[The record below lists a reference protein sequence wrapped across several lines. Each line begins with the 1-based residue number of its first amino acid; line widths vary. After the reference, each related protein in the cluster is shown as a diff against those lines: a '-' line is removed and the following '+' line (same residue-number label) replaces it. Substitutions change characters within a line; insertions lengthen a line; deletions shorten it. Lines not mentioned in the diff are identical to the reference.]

1 MKNKI
6 IRILLSVLFVIIF
19 LLYIGPVIT
28 VGEYNLGIIAGLGF
42 DFILLIYIIF
52 FNKINLLIKNI
63 NKKKIGK
70 IALKIISFVLF
81 ICIII
86 GGTTFHNVLS
96 RSFKSEEKSDVA
108 IVLGCVVN
116 GDKPGIFLK
125 GRINAAYKYLNE
137 NPNAIAVLSGGQGNG
152 ENISEAKC
160 MFNCLTE
167 MGIDKNRLLIED
179 KSTSTRENFKY
190 SKEII
195 EKNGIK
201 SKKITIITN
210 DFHECRAS
218 EFAKQNGYAAV
229 LDGTN
234 ADDHKSYRPGI
245 RAIRELGV
253 ISPLSDQG
261 LTKQEIRA
269 LAAQMGLSCATK
281 PATPCLATRI
291 PYNTP
296 LEPQTLQKIEA
307 GEEIL
312 HQAGFA
318 SCRLRV
324 HGVLARIEVE
334 PEKLEQL
341 IEQREIISREIL
353 ALGFSF
359 VTLDLQGL
367 RSGCY
372 DQVEKLI

>member
-1 MKNKI
+1 M
-6 IRILLSVLFVIIF
+6 
-19 LLYIGPVIT
+19 LYIGPVIT

-52 FNKINLLIKNI
+52 FNKINLLIKSI
-63 NKKKIGK
+63 NKKKVGK

-96 RSFKSEEKSDVA
+96 KSFKSEEKSDVA

-167 MGIDKNRLLIED
+167 MGIDKSRLLIED

-218 EFAKQNGYAAV
+218 EFAKQNGF
-229 LDGTN
+229 
-234 ADDHKSYRPGI
+234 K
-245 RAIRELGV
+245 
-253 ISPLSDQG
+253 PLRYPS
-261 LTKQEIRA
+261 K
-269 LAAQMGLSCATK
+269 
-281 PATPCLATRI
+281 TPWNGYMPFATR
-291 PYNTP
+291 
-296 LEPQTLQKIEA
+296 
-307 GEEIL
+307 EI
-312 HQAGFA
+312 FA
-318 SCRLRV
+318 IIYQIY
-324 HGVLARIEVE
+324 LAR
-334 PEKLEQL
+334 
-341 IEQREIISREIL
+341 
-353 ALGFSF
+353 
-359 VTLDLQGL
+359 
-367 RSGCY
+367 
-372 DQVEKLI
+372 

>member
-63 NKKKIGK
+63 NKKKVGK

-167 MGIDKNRLLIED
+167 MGIDKSRLLIED

-218 EFAKQNGYAAV
+218 EFAKQNGFKPLRYPSKTPWNGYMPFATRAIFAIIYQIY
-229 LDGTN
+229 LARYKKKTLEKLKTLTSYFYFTIPFLNITN
-234 ADDHKSYRPGI
+234 APKTDTTTPIGI
-245 RAIRELGV
+245 KTPV
-253 ISPLSDQG
+253 PSVPLKIKINDK
-261 LTKQEIRA
+261 TA
-269 LAAQMGLSCATK
+269 MG
-281 PATPCLATRI
+281 RI
-291 PYNTP
+291 DIFQCFARY
-296 LEPQTLQKIEA
+296 EA
-307 GEEIL
+307 
-312 HQAGFA
+312 
-318 SCRLRV
+318 
-324 HGVLARIEVE
+324 
-334 PEKLEQL
+334 
-341 IEQREIISREIL
+341 QREPKS
-353 ALGFSF
+353 AG
-359 VTLDLQGL
+359 VT
-367 RSGCY
+367 C
-372 DQVEKLI
+372 

>member
-63 NKKKIGK
+63 NKKKVGK

-167 MGIDKNRLLIED
+167 MGIDKSRLLIED

-210 DFHECRAS
+210 DFHDCRAS
-218 EFAKQNGYAAV
+218 EFAKQNGF
-229 LDGTN
+229 
-234 ADDHKSYRPGI
+234 K
-245 RAIRELGV
+245 
-253 ISPLSDQG
+253 PLRYPS
-261 LTKQEIRA
+261 K
-269 LAAQMGLSCATK
+269 
-281 PATPCLATRI
+281 TPWNGYMPFATR
-291 PYNTP
+291 
-296 LEPQTLQKIEA
+296 
-307 GEEIL
+307 EI
-312 HQAGFA
+312 FA
-318 SCRLRV
+318 IIYQIY
-324 HGVLARIEVE
+324 LAR
-334 PEKLEQL
+334 
-341 IEQREIISREIL
+341 
-353 ALGFSF
+353 
-359 VTLDLQGL
+359 
-367 RSGCY
+367 
-372 DQVEKLI
+372 

>member
-52 FNKINLLIKNI
+52 FNKINLLIKSI
-63 NKKKIGK
+63 NKKKVGK

-86 GGTTFHNVLS
+86 GGTTFHNILS

-167 MGIDKNRLLIED
+167 MGIDKSRLLIED

-190 SKEII
+190 
-195 EKNGIK
+195 

-218 EFAKQNGYAAV
+218 EFAKQNGF
-229 LDGTN
+229 
-234 ADDHKSYRPGI
+234 K
-245 RAIRELGV
+245 
-253 ISPLSDQG
+253 PLRYPS
-261 LTKQEIRA
+261 K
-269 LAAQMGLSCATK
+269 
-281 PATPCLATRI
+281 TPWNGYMPFATR
-291 PYNTP
+291 
-296 LEPQTLQKIEA
+296 
-307 GEEIL
+307 EI
-312 HQAGFA
+312 FA
-318 SCRLRV
+318 IIYQIY
-324 HGVLARIEVE
+324 LAR
-334 PEKLEQL
+334 
-341 IEQREIISREIL
+341 
-353 ALGFSF
+353 
-359 VTLDLQGL
+359 
-367 RSGCY
+367 
-372 DQVEKLI
+372 

>member
-52 FNKINLLIKNI
+52 FNKINLLIKSI
-63 NKKKIGK
+63 NKKKVGK

-125 GRINAAYKYLNE
+125 GRINAAYKFLNE
-137 NPNAIAVLSGGQGNG
+137 NPNAIAILSGGQGNG

-167 MGIDKNRLLIED
+167 MGIDKSRLLIED

-190 SKEII
+190 SKDQLYRE
-195 EKNGIK
+195 
-201 SKKITIITN
+201 
-210 DFHECRAS
+210 
-218 EFAKQNGYAAV
+218 GYR
-229 LDGTN
+229 GT
-234 ADDHKSYRPGI
+234 SF
-245 RAIRELGV
+245 RESIYV
-253 ISPLSDQG
+253 
-261 LTKQEIRA
+261 
-269 LAAQMGLSCATK
+269 C
-281 PATPCLATRI
+281 
-291 PYNTP
+291 N
-296 LEPQTLQKIEA
+296 
-307 GEEIL
+307 
-312 HQAGFA
+312 
-318 SCRLRV
+318 
-324 HGVLARIEVE
+324 
-334 PEKLEQL
+334 
-341 IEQREIISREIL
+341 
-353 ALGFSF
+353 
-359 VTLDLQGL
+359 
-367 RSGCY
+367 
-372 DQVEKLI
+372 

>member
-6 IRILLSVLFVIIF
+6 IRMLLSVLFVIIF

-52 FNKINLLIKNI
+52 FNKINLLIKSI
-63 NKKKIGK
+63 NKKKVGK

-86 GGTTFHNVLS
+86 GGTTFYNVLS

-125 GRINAAYKYLNE
+125 G
-137 NPNAIAVLSGGQGNG
+137 
-152 ENISEAKC
+152 
-160 MFNCLTE
+160 
-167 MGIDKNRLLIED
+167 RLLIED

-218 EFAKQNGYAAV
+218 EFAKQNGF
-229 LDGTN
+229 
-234 ADDHKSYRPGI
+234 K
-245 RAIRELGV
+245 
-253 ISPLSDQG
+253 PLRYPS
-261 LTKQEIRA
+261 K
-269 LAAQMGLSCATK
+269 
-281 PATPCLATRI
+281 TPWNGYMPFATR
-291 PYNTP
+291 
-296 LEPQTLQKIEA
+296 
-307 GEEIL
+307 EI
-312 HQAGFA
+312 FA
-318 SCRLRV
+318 IIYQIY
-324 HGVLARIEVE
+324 LAR
-334 PEKLEQL
+334 
-341 IEQREIISREIL
+341 
-353 ALGFSF
+353 
-359 VTLDLQGL
+359 
-367 RSGCY
+367 
-372 DQVEKLI
+372 

>member
-52 FNKINLLIKNI
+52 FNKINLLIKSI
-63 NKKKIGK
+63 NKKKVGK

-86 GGTTFHNVLS
+86 GGTTFHNILS

-167 MGIDKNRLLIED
+167 MGIDKSRLLIED

-210 DFHECRAS
+210 DFHEYRAS
-218 EFAKQNGYAAV
+218 EFAKQNGF
-229 LDGTN
+229 
-234 ADDHKSYRPGI
+234 K
-245 RAIRELGV
+245 
-253 ISPLSDQG
+253 PLRYPS
-261 LTKQEIRA
+261 K
-269 LAAQMGLSCATK
+269 
-281 PATPCLATRI
+281 TPWNGYMPFATR
-291 PYNTP
+291 
-296 LEPQTLQKIEA
+296 
-307 GEEIL
+307 EI
-312 HQAGFA
+312 FA
-318 SCRLRV
+318 IIYQIY
-324 HGVLARIEVE
+324 LAR
-334 PEKLEQL
+334 
-341 IEQREIISREIL
+341 
-353 ALGFSF
+353 
-359 VTLDLQGL
+359 
-367 RSGCY
+367 
-372 DQVEKLI
+372 